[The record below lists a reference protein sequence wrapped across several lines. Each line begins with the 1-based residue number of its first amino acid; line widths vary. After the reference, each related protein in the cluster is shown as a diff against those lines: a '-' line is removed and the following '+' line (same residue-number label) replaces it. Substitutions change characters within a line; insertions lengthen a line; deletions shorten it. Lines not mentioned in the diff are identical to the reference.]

1 MMTYPLKERLN
12 APLEQQETRKPTGTD
27 RRILD
32 AAKEVFA
39 RHGFQGA
46 KTLEIARTA
55 GVSEKTLF
63 QHFKNK
69 EQLFVEAIHP
79 TLLDILDPLVKISCE
94 ESHEQAIPDEW
105 PRADHRIGAANEK
118 AISSQRMPSTLKAR
132 MHAAALERVHFARE
146 NPDMLKLTL
155 QELLIRDE
163 YRDAVTG
170 LWMDQLASIISAS
183 IESGVD
189 SGEIRDLPIPTVMR
203 VIVPVLSAYATIRS
217 LLAPEGDWNDE
228 REVDLMLDIL
238 FNGLIPRE
246 GNPTDAQ

>member
-1 MMTYPLKERLN
+1 MTYPLKERLN
-12 APLEQQETRKPTGTD
+12 APLEQQETRRPTGTD
-27 RRILD
+27 GRILE

-79 TLLDILDPLVKISCE
+79 TLLDILDPLVKLSCE
-94 ESHEQAIPDEW
+94 ESHEDSMADEMQ
-105 PRADHRIGAANEK
+105 DV
-118 AISSQRMPSTLKAR
+118 ISTQQMPGTLKER
-132 MHAAALERVHFARE
+132 MHAVALERVHFARE

-170 LWMDQLASIISAS
+170 LWMDQLAPIISAS
-183 IESGVD
+183 IEAGVET
-189 SGEIRDLPIPTVMR
+189 GEIRDLPIPTVMR

-228 REVDLMLDIL
+228 REVNLMLDIL

-246 GNPTDAQ
+246 SRPAEAQ

>member
-1 MMTYPLKERLN
+1 MTYPLKERLN
-12 APLEQQETRKPTGTD
+12 PPLQQQTRRPQTGTD

-32 AAKEVFA
+32 AATEVFA

-69 EQLFVEAIHP
+69 EQLFADAVHP

-94 ESHEQAIPDEW
+94 ENHESAIPD
-105 PRADHRIGAANEK
+105 
-118 AISSQRMPSTLKAR
+118 TLKKR

-146 NPDMLKLTL
+146 NPDLLKLTL

-170 LWMDQLASIISAS
+170 LWMDQLAPIISSS
-183 IESGVD
+183 IQTGMET
-189 SGEIRDLPIPTVMR
+189 GEIRDLPIPTVMR
-203 VIVPVLSAYATIRS
+203 VIVPVLSAYAAIRS
-217 LLAPEGDWNDE
+217 LLAPEGEWNDE
-228 REVDLMLDIL
+228 REVGLMLDIL
-238 FNGLIPRE
+238 FNGLIPRQEDVAGEAANQQTE
-246 GNPTDAQ
+246 GKG

>member
-1 MMTYPLKERLN
+1 MIYPLKERLN
-12 APLEQQETRKPTGTD
+12 APLEQQEARRPTGTD

-39 RHGFQGA
+39 RYGFQGA

-69 EQLFVEAIHP
+69 EQLFAEAIHP

-94 ESHEQAIPDEW
+94 ESHEGASSDN
-105 PRADHRIGAANEK
+105 RIAAAHEEVM
-118 AISSQRMPSTLKAR
+118 STPQMPGTLKER
-132 MHAAALERVHFARE
+132 MHAVALERVHFARE

-170 LWMDQLASIISAS
+170 LWMDQLAPIISAS
-183 IESGVD
+183 IEAGVET
-189 SGEIRDLPIPTVMR
+189 GEIRDLPIPTVMR

-238 FNGLIPRE
+238 FNGLIPRKSDL
-246 GNPTDAQ
+246 TDTP

>member
-1 MMTYPLKERLN
+1 MTYPLKERLN
-12 APLEQQETRKPTGTD
+12 APLEQQEAKRPTGTD

-32 AAKEVFA
+32 AATEVFA

-94 ESHEQAIPDEW
+94 ESHEDAISDEW
-105 PRADHRIGAANEK
+105 QRPEENA
-118 AISSQRMPSTLKAR
+118 SQQMPGTLKERTQAV
-132 MHAAALERVHFARE
+132 ALERVHFARE

-170 LWMDQLASIISAS
+170 LWMEQLAPIISAS
-183 IESGVD
+183 IEAGVET
-189 SGEIRDLPIPTVMR
+189 GEIRDLPIPTVMR

-228 REVDLMLDIL
+228 REVNLMLDIL

-246 GNPTDAQ
+246 GNAEDTP

>member
-1 MMTYPLKERLN
+1 MTYPLKERLN
-12 APLEQQETRKPTGTD
+12 APLERQEARRPTGTD
-27 RRILD
+27 RRILE
-32 AAKEVFA
+32 AATEVFA

-79 TLLDILDPLVKISCE
+79 TLLDILDPLVKLSCE
-94 ESHEQAIPDEW
+94 ESHEDSMADEMQ
-105 PRADHRIGAANEK
+105 DV
-118 AISSQRMPSTLKAR
+118 ISTQPMPGTLKER
-132 MHAAALERVHFARE
+132 MHAVALERVHFARE

-170 LWMDQLASIISAS
+170 LWMDQLAPIISAS
-183 IESGVD
+183 IEAGVET
-189 SGEIRDLPIPTVMR
+189 GEIRDLPIPTVMR

-228 REVDLMLDIL
+228 REVNLMLDIL

-246 GNPTDAQ
+246 SRPAEAQ

>member
-1 MMTYPLKERLN
+1 MTYPLKERLN
-12 APLEQQETRKPTGTD
+12 APLERQETRRPTGTD
-27 RRILD
+27 GRILE

-79 TLLDILDPLVKISCE
+79 TLLDILDPLVKLSCE
-94 ESHEQAIPDEW
+94 ESHEDSMADEMQ
-105 PRADHRIGAANEK
+105 DV
-118 AISSQRMPSTLKAR
+118 ISTQQMPGTLKER
-132 MHAAALERVHFARE
+132 MHAVALERVHFARE

-170 LWMDQLASIISAS
+170 LWMDQLAPIISAS
-183 IESGVD
+183 IEAGVET
-189 SGEIRDLPIPTVMR
+189 GEIRDLPIPTVMR

-228 REVDLMLDIL
+228 REVNLMLDIL

-246 GNPTDAQ
+246 SRPAEAQ

>member
-1 MMTYPLKERLN
+1 MTYPLKERLN
-12 APLEQQETRKPTGTD
+12 APLEQQEPRRPTGTD

-32 AAKEVFA
+32 AATEVFA
-39 RHGFQGA
+39 RNGFQGA

-69 EQLFVEAIHP
+69 EQLFVETIHP
-79 TLLDILDPLVKISCE
+79 TLLDILDPLVKLSCE
-94 ESHEQAIPDEW
+94 ESHESAI
-105 PRADHRIGAANEK
+105 ADAKDKEPL
-118 AISSQRMPSTLKAR
+118 SSQQMPGTLKDR
-132 MHAAALERVHFARE
+132 MHAVALERIHFARE

-170 LWMDQLASIISAS
+170 LWMDQLAPIISAS
-183 IESGVD
+183 IEAGID
-189 SGEIRDLPIPTVMR
+189 SGEIRELPIPTVMR

-238 FNGLIPRE
+238 FNGLIPRK
-246 GNPTDAQ
+246 GNAEDTQSH